1 MFDLLFSNLL
11 ITLTYIFFQV
21 TLHSIDLP
29 PGPLQEYQ
37 PLMRARNHIY
47 TYIRLF
53 WGKELS
59 VNRKQIVD
67 GEYIY
72 LDKVMFS

>member
-1 MFDLLFSNLL
+1 
-11 ITLTYIFFQV
+11 
-21 TLHSIDLP
+21 
-29 PGPLQEYQ
+29 
-37 PLMRARNHIY
+37 MRARNHIY